1 LYDFAEPSQQQ
12 KNSYTFENKKI
23 QPVFTAG
30 NFNKA
35 LGTLAGTCIAI
46 PAPLVEGVS
55 GLQ

>member
-1 LYDFAEPSQQQ
+1 LCDFAELSQHSR
-12 KNSYTFENKKI
+12 KNSYTFEK
-23 QPVFTAG
+23 PVFTAG

>member
-1 LYDFAEPSQQQ
+1 MILLNRASLAE
-12 KNSYTFENKKI
+12 KNRNKKT

-35 LGTLAGTCIAI
+35 LGTLAATCIAL
-46 PAPLVEGVS
+46 PAPVVEGVS